1 MLLWPS
7 DSPFKSYLN
16 PILWFLSPALD
27 QVHFYEIQKQIS
39 IILCSYLFSIHILN
53 SCVIRNFTTA
63 NTLTYYLLM
72 IFLTNVI
79 LFEGTMRQTGFS
91 TRLATSCLRCRL
103 CLSCRGDLAWASVL
117 APLPIWHYWTTRC
130 TPETS
135 SYSWTTSHKRV
146 LSHLSVKLWPHPSGK
161 ARARGP

>member
-1 MLLWPS
+1 M
-7 DSPFKSYLN
+7 
-16 PILWFLSPALD
+16 
-27 QVHFYEIQKQIS
+27 V
-39 IILCSYLFSIHILN
+39 LN
-53 SCVIRNFTTA
+53 SSTRPSSFLRDSKTYMNFMFLFVFYSYCKLMCSRNFTTA
-63 NTLTYYLLM
+63 NTLTCYLII

-91 TRLATSCLRCRL
+91 TRLATSCPSCQL

-117 APLPIWHYWTTRC
+117 ALLPIWHYWATRC

-146 LSHLSVKLWPHPSGK
+146 LSNLSVKLWPHPSGK
-161 ARARGP
+161 APARGP